1 MAYRPIIVAVVLAAA
16 SPVGAQSTERPGRYS
31 MAPADGGGFA
41 RLDTETG
48 AMAICQRS
56 GSEWVCRDMQDNSR
70 QLLVERDKLAAENK
84 HLKDELKRL
93 EDIVA
98 ANSGRGPEP
107 KLNLPT
113 EEDVDKALSYLDRM
127 LKKFREKLKELEGN
141 RNAVPL

>member
-16 SPVGAQSTERPGRYS
+16 SPVGAQSTDRAGRYS